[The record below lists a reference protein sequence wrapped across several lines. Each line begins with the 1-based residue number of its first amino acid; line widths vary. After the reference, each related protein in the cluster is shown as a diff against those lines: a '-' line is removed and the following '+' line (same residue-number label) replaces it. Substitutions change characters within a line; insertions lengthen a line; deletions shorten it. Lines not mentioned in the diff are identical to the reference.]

1 MCDSINLF
9 CPVDHGLSTDELE
22 SCNFPTKTLN
32 DKVHASGDY
41 RIEHGVSPLT
51 VAGFTVTPVGYLLPG
66 SNDKRYKC
74 GPLAGYIVEVN
85 VPACV
90 IGHNR
95 LLVNGVPFA
104 AQAAF
109 ELLRY
114 WLVQNGCTA
123 EGLNHIQFD
132 DAIIVD
138 LTPTF
143 LIDYGSEAAARGGQY
158 DYHKHA
164 QAILNTPGKAIKLNK
179 DGKPKRQVVFAHP
192 AEPVSRDS
200 MVTYT
205 SYAKFRELMF
215 SVYVKEPDQPNAFL
229 LPVDDANIE
238 SEIESLHVGI
248 LRFEPRLYAKWL
260 RDNNYHKVS
269 AWVNNPEA
277 YRKVFNLFR
286 EALRL
291 DEQVRTKR
299 LKLSTVDGLNLNLN
313 DSDKEYLRYH
323 LKGGVVRNHSD
334 FASMPP
340 LQLSKRFSALKKR
353 ISIATDGVDLNIPYA
368 VQSRQLSSALAEQLV
383 FPGEYKPP
391 EHLAPH
397 LFSRISAP
405 VALKKLKAIV
415 ADLLGSQSHQ
425 SANELTSAALI
436 ANESKQIRRSGI
448 SDAPLDENRDAQ

>member
-9 CPVDHGLSTDELE
+9 CPVDHRLSTDELE

-74 GPLAGYIVEVN
+74 GPLAGYIVDVN

-109 ELLRY
+109 GLLRY
-114 WLVQNGCTA
+114 WLLQNGCTA
-123 EGLNHIQFD
+123 EGLNYIQFD

-164 QAILNTPGKAIKLNK
+164 QAILNKTGKAIKLNK
-179 DGKPKRQVVFAHP
+179 DGEPKHQVVFAHP

-238 SEIESLHVGI
+238 SEIVSKHAGI

-260 RDNNYHKVS
+260 MDNKLHKVS
-269 AWVNNPEA
+269 TWVNNPEA

-286 EALRL
+286 QALRL

-299 LKLSTVDGLNLNLN
+299 LKVTTVDGLKLN
-313 DSDKEYLRYH
+313 DADKEYLRYH
-323 LKGGVVRNHSD
+323 LGGGVVRNHAD
-334 FASMPP
+334 YVVMAD
-340 LQLSKRFSALKKR
+340 LQRSKRYSALKKR
-353 ISIATDGVDLNIPYA
+353 ISVATDGVDLNIPYS
-368 VQSRQLSSALAEQLV
+368 VQSRQLSSDLSEQLV
-383 FPGEYKPP
+383 FPGEYEPP

-405 VALKKLKAIV
+405 VALKTLKAIV
-415 ADLLGSQSHQ
+415 ADLLVSQAHQ

-436 ANESKQIRRSGI
+436 ANETKKIRRSGI
-448 SDAPLDENRDAQ
+448 SDAPLDENWDAQ